1 MENQSP
7 ALEIYSFPNS
17 HSSSLREA
25 PTSLRPR
32 DEEQGLQLLSRQV
45 TRPQPLSAHDGAC
58 WLLYCL
64 CIVSYLCGS
73 VIHLTFSIV
82 FRQETLL

>member
-45 TRPQPLSAHDGAC
+45 T
-58 WLLYCL
+58 
-64 CIVSYLCGS
+64 
-73 VIHLTFSIV
+73 
-82 FRQETLL
+82 